1 MIFKYLLFIV
11 LGYMSGSILFGYLI
25 PKILFKVDT
34 IKNSADS
41 NPGTANSFKLGGV
54 ACGIMVLVLD
64 IVKGFVPIFIANN
77 VVEENHFLFSLV
89 MLAPVV
95 GHAFPLF
102 TGFKKGGKC
111 IAVTFGVLLG
121 LFPHL
126 TLALSLAFW
135 YVFFSIIVII
145 NPHCLRSVVTFVC
158 WLASAIFFAKTLSLF
173 IGCASICAIV
183 ILKHLKSLKETE
195 ERKVRLAFQK
205 I

>member
-1 MIFKYLLFIV
+1 MFFKYLLFIV
-11 LGYMSGSILFGYLI
+11 IGYISGSILFGFLI
-25 PKILFKVDT
+25 PKLLFNVDT
-34 IKNSADS
+34 IKNSDDR

-64 IVKGFVPIFIANN
+64 LVKGFLPVFIAKN
-77 VVEENHFLFSLV
+77 VVTENNLLFSLV

-102 TGFKKGGKC
+102 MGFKKGGKC
-111 IAVTFGVLLG
+111 IGVTFGVLLG

-126 TLALSLAFW
+126 ALAFSLAFW
-135 YVFFSIIVII
+135 YIFFSIIVII
-145 NPHCLRSVVTFVC
+145 NPHSLRSVVAFIC
-158 WLASAIFFAKTLSLF
+158 WLISAIFFAKMISLF
-173 IGCASICAIV
+173 IGCVAISAIV

-205 I
+205 S